1 MRLGILIGLE
11 KVGHEWPGK
20 KVLADVSIGIQS
32 GDRIGIVGTNG
43 DGKSTLL
50 SIIAKSFEP
59 DNGTVTWRNNISV
72 GFIGQSDN
80 LDDADTVKHAV
91 LGSREDF
98 EWASDARIRSILSEL
113 LSDVSLDATVGTLSG
128 GERRRCD
135 LARVLIDTWDVLLM
149 DEPTNHLDM
158 HAISWLATHLKTLW
172 PDGEGALLVVT
183 HDRWFLDEVCQS
195 MWEVHNRRID
205 PFEGGYSAYIQQ
217 RVERDRIAAV
227 MEERRQNTLRK
238 ELNWLAHGAQARTS
252 KPKFR
257 IDAAMELL
265 AQDPPVRNSVELKR
279 LAVSRLGKQVLE
291 LKNVGL
297 SYGDR
302 TVLEDIDWIVGPG
315 DRVSILGTNGAGK
328 TTLLRIMT
336 GLLTP
341 STGTV
346 KIGKSVK
353 FGWLSQQ
360 LDNLAEKG
368 DWRVL
373 DLLARYKQYLIV
385 EGKPTSPSKLLER
398 LGFDAG
404 DMTTRIEE
412 LSGGQRRRLA
422 LLCVLIDEPNVL
434 VLDEPGNDL
443 DTDMLAEL
451 ESLLDTWPGT
461 LLLVTHDRYLAER
474 VADNQFALI
483 NGHLRHVP
491 GGVDEFF
498 KLLDESASAAKANKV
513 QAQPKASDAPRS
525 TNAERR
531 ENKKRFDAIERKLE
545 KVKGEPERLKGELAA
560 IDPTDYAAL
569 VAKQEEI
576 AAAEALIDDLESEWL
591 ELIDRIS

>member
-1 MRLGILIGLE
+1 MGILIGLD

-20 KVLADVSIGIQS
+20 KVLDSATIGIQE

-50 SIIAKSFEP
+50 SIIAKAVEP
-59 DNGTVTWRNNISV
+59 DTGTVTWRNNISV
-72 GFIGQSDN
+72 GFIGQSDK
-80 LDDADTVKHAV
+80 LSDDATVKEAV
-91 LGSREDF
+91 LGRREDY

-113 LSDVSLDATVGTLSG
+113 LGDVPLDSLVGTLSG

-135 LARVLIDTWDVLLM
+135 LARVLIDTWDVLLL
-149 DEPTNHLDM
+149 DEPTNHLDI
-158 HAISWLATHLKTLW
+158 HAIAWLARHLKSRW
-172 PDGEGALLVVT
+172 QEGEGALLVVT

-195 MWEVHNRRID
+195 MWEVHGRRID

-217 RVERDRIAAV
+217 RVERDRMAAV

-279 LAVSRLGKQVLE
+279 LAVSRLGKQVIE
-291 LKNVGL
+291 LKGVTL
-297 SYGDR
+297 SFDGR
-302 TVLEDIDWIVGPG
+302 KILNSIDWIIGPG
-315 DRVSILGTNGAGK
+315 DRVSILGTNGVGK
-328 TTLLRIMT
+328 TSLLRIMT
-336 GLLTP
+336 GLLQPT
-341 STGTV
+341 SGTV

-404 DMTTRIEE
+404 DMTTRIAE

-483 NGHLRHVP
+483 DGTLRHVP
-491 GGVDEFF
+491 GGVDEYF
-498 KLLDESASAAKANKV
+498 KLLEESSSAQGSSKQKAAQ
-513 QAQPKASDAPRS
+513 QAPAPQQKS
-525 TNAERR
+525 SNAERR

-545 KVKGEPERLKGELAA
+545 KVRNEPERLEAELAA

-569 VAKQEEI
+569 LAKQDEI
-576 AAAEALIDDLESEWL
+576 AAARTLIDDLENEWL
-591 ELIDRIS
+591 MLVDKVQ